1 LSKQG
6 KSSCTRLAQCII
18 SKALPAASV
27 ISGISSPQALA
38 TEKRIVGR
46 ILAPPG
52 KTEYSI
58 ALLRLSG
65 NLPIEDEEHKFF

>member
-1 LSKQG
+1 M
-6 KSSCTRLAQCII
+6 
-18 SKALPAASV
+18 
-27 ISGISSPQALA
+27 SSPQALA